1 MLKGIGLKVAATFV
15 FAAMSALIKL
25 ASARFPVGEVVLFR
39 SGFALIVLVG
49 WLAWRGEFPAALA
62 TRRPFGHIGRS
73 LAGTGGMYA
82 SFLALGLLPLADA
95 TAFTFATPLMI
106 TPLAVVLLGEAAP
119 AYRWGAVGAG
129 FVGVTIM
136 LSDHLGAASSERGL
150 GSAIALTGALC
161 AAVAMIQTRRLT
173 RSEPTGA
180 IVFYFS
186 SVTMTVAAL
195 SLAAAALW
203 PGAWIGSQAF
213 VAPGLRETLALAAVG
228 ALGGAGQI
236 LMTQSYRYA
245 DASIIAVFDYV
256 SMLWASALGF
266 WLFGEAPT
274 LRVLI
279 GAGLVAGAGAYV
291 VWRVRRLGRLPD
303 IAEAAAPS
311 V

>member
-1 MLKGIGLKVAATFV
+1 
-15 FAAMSALIKL
+15 
-25 ASARFPVGEVVLFR
+25 
-39 SGFALIVLVG
+39 
-49 WLAWRGEFPAALA
+49 
-62 TRRPFGHIGRS
+62 
-73 LAGTGGMYA
+73 MYA
-82 SFLALGLLPLADA
+82 AFLALGLLPLADA

-106 TPLAVVLLGEAAP
+106 TPLAVTLLGEKAP

-136 LSDHLGAASSERGL
+136 LSDHLGAASPARGL
-150 GSAIALTGALC
+150 GSAVALCGALC

-195 SLAAAALW
+195 SLVFAALW
-203 PGAWIGSQAF
+203 PQAPWIGSQAF
-213 VAPGLRETLALAAVG
+213 VAPERWEMGALVAIG
-228 ALGGAGQI
+228 ALGGTGQI

-245 DASIIAVFDYV
+245 DASVIAAFDYV
-256 SMLWASALGF
+256 SMIWASALGF

-274 LRVLI
+274 SRVLL

-291 VWRVRRLGRLPD
+291 VWRVRRLGRPPAL
-303 IAEAAAPS
+303 APA